1 MATRQPAVALSVGV
15 APVPHALTRR
25 RFLGLAGLTVAG
37 TVALPGTGYLRA
49 SNALEVTH
57 TTLALPGVGPAFRI
71 LLVADLH
78 APQPGLDWDAVV
90 RAANAERPDLVL
102 IAGDAINRRGDEG
115 LVAMYAPLEARVA
128 KLAVPGNWEN
138 WARVRRSVL
147 RREYEAAGVS
157 FLDNGTVD
165 LDELGLHAIGLDE
178 RTNGW
183 PKWDLV
189 AQAPLDR
196 PTLLLHHSP
205 SAFATLPAP
214 DGANVLMVS
223 GHTHGGQVAP
233 FGRPVLLPPGTG
245 GFVQGSFQRGPHQ
258 LYVTRGIG
266 NSHVPFRVGSRPE
279 LAVID
284 VRRAAA

>member
-1 MATRQPAVALSVGV
+1 MAARKSTVTASAGLSPAPQP
-15 APVPHALTRR
+15 LTRR
-25 RFLGLAGLTVAG
+25 RFLGLTGLTVAG
-37 TVALPGTGYLRA
+37 MAAVPGTGYLRA

-57 TTLALPGVGPAFRI
+57 TTLELPGAGPAFRI
-71 LLVADLH
+71 LLVADVH
-78 APQPGLDWDAVV
+78 APQPGLDWDALV

-102 IAGDAINRRGDEG
+102 IAGDAINARGDEG

-138 WARVRRSVL
+138 WARVRRKGL
-147 RREYEAAGVS
+147 RREYESAGVI
-157 FLDNGTVD
+157 FLDNGTHS
-165 LDELGLHAIGLDE
+165 LDELGVHAIGLDE

-189 AQAPLDR
+189 AQAPVDR

-214 DGANVLMVS
+214 AGSSLLMVS

-233 FGRPVLLPPGTG
+233 FGRPWLLPPGTG
-245 GFVQGSFQRGPHQ
+245 PYVQGAFRRGAHQ

-266 NSHVPFRVGSRPE
+266 NSHLPFRLGSRPE